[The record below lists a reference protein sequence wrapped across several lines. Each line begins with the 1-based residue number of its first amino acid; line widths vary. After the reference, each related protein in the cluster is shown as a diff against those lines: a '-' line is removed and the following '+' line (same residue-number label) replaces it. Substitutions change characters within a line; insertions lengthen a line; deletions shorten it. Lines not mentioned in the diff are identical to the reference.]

1 MYTIVNLLTV
11 TNTVPAVLKKIWSIY
26 CDKELLFLPVL
37 FHGVNCI

>member
-26 CDKELLFLPVL
+26 CDKELLCVSQYYFTV
-37 FHGVNCI
+37 